1 MEMTQYDRKKDEVIT
16 VGRLIEILKNFPED
30 SKVELDIDYYYEDCD
45 YGKTSSNISSS
56 VDYVYYSISDN
67 TVTIEGDKD
76 DHALYERNY

>member
-1 MEMTQYDRKKDEVIT
+1 MQYERKKDEVIT

-30 SKVELDIDYYYEDCD
+30 SKVELDIDYYYDDCD

-56 VDYVYYSISDN
+56 VDYVYISDN
-67 TVTIEGDKD
+67 IVTIEGDKT

>member
-16 VGRLIEILKNFPED
+16 VGRLIEILKNFPMD
-30 SKVELDIDYYYEDCD
+30 SKVELDIDYYYDDCD

-56 VDYVYYSISDN
+56 IDYIYISDN

-76 DHALYERNY
+76 DEALYERNY

>member
-1 MEMTQYDRKKDEVIT
+1 MQYDRKKDEVIT
-16 VGRLIEILKNFPED
+16 VARLIEILKDFPMD
-30 SKVELDIDYYYEDCD
+30 SEVELNIDYYYDDCD

-76 DHALYERNY
+76 NEALYERNY

>member
-1 MEMTQYDRKKDEVIT
+1 MQYDRKKDEVIT

-56 VDYVYYSISDN
+56 IDYIYISDN
-67 TVTIEGDKD
+67 TVIIEGDKD
-76 DHALYERNY
+76 NEALYERNY

>member
-1 MEMTQYDRKKDEVIT
+1 MMQYDRKKDEVIT

-56 VDYVYYSISDN
+56 IDYIYISDN
-67 TVTIEGDKD
+67 TVIIEGDKD

>member
-1 MEMTQYDRKKDEVIT
+1 MQYERKKGEVLT

-30 SKVELDIDYYYEDCD
+30 SKVELDINYYYEDCD

-56 VDYVYYSISDN
+56 VDYVYISDN
-67 TVTIEGDKD
+67 IVTIEGDKD

>member
-1 MEMTQYDRKKDEVIT
+1 MEMMQYDRKKDEVIT

-56 VDYVYYSISDN
+56 VDYVYISDN
-67 TVTIEGDKD
+67 IVTIEGDKD
-76 DHALYERNY
+76 DNPLYERNY

>member
-1 MEMTQYDRKKDEVIT
+1 MQYERKKGEVLTI
-16 VGRLIEILKNFPED
+16 GRLIEILKNFPMD
-30 SKVELDIDYYYEDCD
+30 SKVELDIDYYYDDCD

-76 DHALYERNY
+76 DEALYERNY

>member
-1 MEMTQYDRKKDEVIT
+1 MMQYDRKKDEVIT

-56 VDYVYYSISDN
+56 VDYVYISDN
-67 TVTIEGDKD
+67 IVTIEGDKD
-76 DHALYERNY
+76 DNPLYERNY

>member
-30 SKVELDIDYYYEDCD
+30 SKVELDIDYYYDDFD

-56 VDYVYYSISDN
+56 VDYVYYSNSDN

-76 DHALYERNY
+76 DEALYERNY

>member
-1 MEMTQYDRKKDEVIT
+1 MQYERKKGEVLT

-56 VDYVYYSISDN
+56 VDYIYISDN

-76 DHALYERNY
+76 DRALYERNY

>member
-1 MEMTQYDRKKDEVIT
+1 MMQYDRKKDEVIT

-56 VDYVYYSISDN
+56 VDYVYISDN
-67 TVTIEGDKD
+67 IVTIEGDKD
-76 DHALYERNY
+76 DCALYERNY

>member
-1 MEMTQYDRKKDEVIT
+1 MQYERKKGEVIT

-30 SKVELDIDYYYEDCD
+30 SKVELDIDYYYDDCV

-56 VDYVYYSISDN
+56 VDYVYYSVSDN

-76 DHALYERNY
+76 DKALYERNY

>member
-1 MEMTQYDRKKDEVIT
+1 MMQYDRKKDEVIT
-16 VGRLIEILKNFPED
+16 VGRLIEILKSFPMD
-30 SKVELDIDYYYEDCD
+30 SEVVLNIDYYYDDCD

-76 DHALYERNY
+76 DEALYERNY